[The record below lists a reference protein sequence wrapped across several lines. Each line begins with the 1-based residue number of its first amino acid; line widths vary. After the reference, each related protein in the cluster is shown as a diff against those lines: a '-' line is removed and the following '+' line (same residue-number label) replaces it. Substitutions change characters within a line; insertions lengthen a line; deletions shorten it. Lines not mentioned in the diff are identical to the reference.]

1 MIWPNPVRAGDCLT
15 GWLEIK
21 ENRVSKSKPNLGF
34 VRYKAK
40 LLNRD
45 DKEVFVTTSTIIIST
60 KPNDQTLDHHQR
72 LGLESFSTI
81 AIQKKGYCIG
91 CDTFGGTHNSNSAFA
106 FTALGAVVQPTN

>member
-1 MIWPNPVRAGDCLT
+1 MHQSFLNYETTLGSPGHEEMIWPNPVRAGDCLT

-40 LLNRD
+40 LLNQD

-60 KPNDQTLDHHQR
+60 KPNDQTLDHH
-72 LGLESFSTI
+72 
-81 AIQKKGYCIG
+81 
-91 CDTFGGTHNSNSAFA
+91 
-106 FTALGAVVQPTN
+106 